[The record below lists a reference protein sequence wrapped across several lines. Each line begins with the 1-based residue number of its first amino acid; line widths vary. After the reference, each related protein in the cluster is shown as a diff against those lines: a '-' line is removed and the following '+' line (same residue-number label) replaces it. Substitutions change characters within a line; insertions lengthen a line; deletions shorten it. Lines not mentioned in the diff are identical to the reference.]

1 MIAVP
6 SVMRISENDLIRS
19 GLGVSACAS
28 VSICPTQ
35 FDEPSDA
42 KAIMMVGRTSVT
54 SAISMRPNRKE
65 RNRSRTSN
73 CSAESAGAPVRLSPR
88 LTSLKRTLPVG
99 NSETDTSPRSTGSR
113 PVTSLICALTAS
125 RTVSAGI
132 TTERIERRTSPAPSR
147 LATAIPTRLMPVAAV
162 T

>member
-1 MIAVP
+1 MP
-6 SVMRISENDLIRS
+6 SVMRISEKVLIRS

-28 VSICPTQ
+28 VSMWPAQ
-35 FDEPSDA
+35 FELPSAA

-54 SAISMRPNRKE
+54 SAISMRPNRNEK
-65 RNRSRTSN
+65 NRSRTSS
-73 CSAESAGAPVRLSPR
+73 CWADRAGAPVRLSPR

-99 NSETDTSPRSTGSR
+99 NRETETSPRSTGSR

-132 TTERIERRTSPAPSR
+132 TTESIKRSANPAPNR
-147 LATAIPTRLMPVAAV
+147 LATAIPTRLMPEAAS